1 MNSLFPRAIEALFQ
15 PQQKARADQ
24 ILADINAYL
33 KLHQLKAESLVSFQ
47 AQGHLSEYLKSD
59 DYEDLFFNINIADP
73 YNHDQALLMAFIAD
87 GGRIDDLI
95 HNCIHE
101 FEPKYLI
108 DQLSKR
114 SPQEFIATA
123 GLIPGPGA
131 NRLYNGMVHHMIEQH
146 APVIEEHVSS
156 GQEYKTVHY
165 THPLFHQVAQAPS
178 LAGTVARYDWPLDD
192 MFRRTLTAKAHEF
205 DAGAYHDLMIH
216 VLADDHGEQEF
227 EFAEGEGHEGHYRDP
242 LHNKM
247 LNTLFYADAYRQ
259 LENSSDTPSI
269 LLDMRQKAECL
280 LSAAGAD
287 EVGADVFDDA
297 VEQMVCCAFT
307 AHPEHFAAAGFGV
320 KNLVGIDPKRS
331 PTRQVRNLLCGPL
344 AVFSEGQAA
353 SSRESFAHLMAYL
366 HALEPEFTPDAMIQ
380 RQGLTHERICNV
392 IDAENAYLAAIV
404 PFSMAPDTSTDDL
417 GTLAYHITKSN
428 AFHHYELETLI
439 PIYFQYLYQIPLR
452 QEDGTLSANGQFQA
466 IYNSYIFRDL
476 FTKCP
481 GMKEAL
487 IAHMESKAGWT
498 HDHLIL
504 TGLDYRSA
512 PKVFKAM
519 DLRDQG
525 NVFSSDIGA

>member
-1 MNSLFPRAIEALFQ
+1 VHSLFPRAIEALFQ
-15 PQQKARADQ
+15 PLQKARADQ
-24 ILADINAYL
+24 ILADINVYL
-33 KLHQLKAESLVSFQ
+33 QLHHLKADSLVDFQ

-131 NRLYNGMVHHMIEQH
+131 NRLYNGMVHHLIEQH

-156 GQEYKTVHY
+156 GREHKTVQY
-165 THPLFHQVAQAPS
+165 THPLFHQIAQAPS
-178 LAGTVARYDWPLDD
+178 LTGTVARYDWPLDD
-192 MFRRTLTAKAHEF
+192 TFSRTLTAKAHEF

-216 VLADDHGEQEF
+216 VLAEDHGEQEF
-227 EFAEGEGHEGHYRDP
+227 EFAEGEGMEGHYRDP

-259 LENSSDTPSI
+259 LENSSDTATV
-269 LLDMRQKAECL
+269 LMDMRQKAESL

-331 PTRQVRNLLCGPL
+331 PTRQVRNVLSGPL
-344 AVFSEGQAA
+344 AVFSESNAA
-353 SSRESFAHLMAYL
+353 SSRESFAHLRAYL
-366 HALEPEFTPDAMIQ
+366 HALEPEFTPDAMIEH
-380 RQGLTHERICNV
+380 QGLNHERIENV
-392 IDAENAYLAAIV
+392 IEAEKAYVAAIV
-404 PFSMAPDTSTDDL
+404 PFVMKPDTSRDDL
-417 GTLAYHITKSN
+417 GTLAYQISKAN
-428 AFHHYELETLI
+428 AFHHYALETLA
-439 PIYFQYLYQIPLR
+439 PIYFQYLYQVPLR
-452 QEDGTLSANGQFQA
+452 QADGTLAAKGQFQA
-466 IYNSYIFRDL
+466 DNSRHIFREL
-476 FTKCP
+476 FTQCP

-487 IAHMESKAGWT
+487 IAHMESKTGWT

-512 PKVFKAM
+512 PNVLKAM

-525 NVFSSDIGA
+525 SVFSSDIGA